1 MTTLLDDGAGDGVI
15 LVPACNG
22 MQLANKRMAQVRN
35 AGVFIIFV
43 LVANAMCDYKMS

>member
-35 AGVFIIFV
+35 AGVFHNFRFSCSLLIYEKI
-43 LVANAMCDYKMS
+43 